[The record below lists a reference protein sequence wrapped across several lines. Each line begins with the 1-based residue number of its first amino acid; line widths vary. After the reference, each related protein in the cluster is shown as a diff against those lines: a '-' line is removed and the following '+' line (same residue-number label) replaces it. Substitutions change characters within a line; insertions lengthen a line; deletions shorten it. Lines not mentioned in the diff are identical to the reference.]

1 MREIRSK
8 TKAEYRVRLAVMVLM
23 DMITVFLSYFLG
35 LWIRF
40 EFSIARIPRQYF
52 SIVGKYAL
60 LAACVSVVIYYLF
73 RLYHSI
79 WRFAGIADLLRV
91 ILAYLVIAP
100 LLVLLS

>member
-40 EFSIARIPRQYF
+40 EFSIARIPRLY
-52 SIVGKYAL
+52 IGMVAKYAII
-60 LAACVSVVIYYLF
+60 AAILYY
-73 RLYHSI
+73 RAS
-79 WRFAGIADLLRV
+79 R
-91 ILAYLVIAP
+91 
-100 LLVLLS
+100 